1 VRSGTRTSAIPVSIR
16 AQLSNPR
23 EAACADD
30 LREKLLAALL
40 QGLPDHFGDDLHRR
54 SCEIVHGA
62 PFWHCSNCSIGI
74 PLGTLC
80 GINLHRFFFSRA
92 LAQVDGRFKQWIEA
106 IEDRLNAG
114 YLLEPEVFVLPQP
127 IEDYVALFRAEE
139 WRDLRDSDDAIFE
152 VAEHLIGLA
161 GHGVTSDAVR
171 LAEEEQ
177 GAPFSPE

>member
-23 EAACADD
+23 EASCADD

-127 IEDYVALFRAEE
+127 IEDYVALSAPKNGAICGTPMTRFLKSLNISL
-139 WRDLRDSDDAIFE
+139 DLPDTA
-152 VAEHLIGLA
+152 
-161 GHGVTSDAVR
+161 
-171 LAEEEQ
+171 
-177 GAPFSPE
+177 